1 MTILS
6 QSFLKCLDPDER
18 KRLGKAGLLAS
29 EAQARYDAK
38 SEKRVHTQI
47 ENWMRLNDI
56 FYVHSRTDRKTTN
69 KVGLPDFLFAWP
81 FAGEIR
87 PVAVEVKV
95 NGNKLSTEQANVRQ
109 QMIRNWWKYFL
120 VSSLGD
126 MIEQI
131 NLTQIDDT
139 TETERAVY
147 KTIAPAP

>member
-1 MTILS
+1 MKTLPENIL
-6 QSFLKCLDPDER
+6 
-18 KRLGKAGLLAS
+18 KRMSKADRAKLGKSGLLAC
-29 EAQARYDAK
+29 EAQARYNAK

-47 ENWMRLNDI
+47 ENWLRLNDI

-69 KVGLPDFLFAWP
+69 QVGLPDFLFAWP

-95 NGNKLSTEQANVRQ
+95 NGNKLSPEQAKVRQ